1 MKIKKKSIRELSNE
15 ISRTPYVP
23 VKINKFKLFFLRL
36 IGVNLKP
43 SKLKVGDLLKRKG
56 SDNEREMYEVKQS
69 LFDENLD
76 RVVVAHDFIQKQ
88 LITIHELDFG
98 SFYVYNDVVPGTMVN
113 PKDDI

>member
-1 MKIKKKSIRELSNE
+1 MKKPSVKELSQQLTRKE
-15 ISRTPYVP
+15 IPKQKP
-23 VKINKFKLFFLRL
+23 KISKFKMFVLKLFG
-36 IGVNLKP
+36 IKLKP
-43 SKLKVGDLLKRKG
+43 NMFVVGDLLKRKG